1 MASARSGEPDRYL
14 AALLAPPPARAGLLA
29 LAAFASEL
37 ARVPALVTR
46 EPAMGEIRLQWWR
59 EALAASGASA
69 RTGNPIADALRAA
82 MHRHDLPAQL
92 LLDTIDA
99 REVDLAR
106 QILPDDAA
114 LASYLWKSEGALFA
128 LAASILRRDPGVDV
142 QAAAV
147 ASGQAYGLARLLLGL
162 PHVLARGRVPL
173 PQSRLDASGVSSQ
186 QLLSGNG
193 GGNVAGLLASMCA
206 EARKALATSR
216 KYVANLP
223 RHVRAAFL
231 PLALVEPYLRALE
244 RPGRDVLRGSGRD
257 RAADARVEDRRGAL
271 ARPHLT
277 PQGRRAGLRSSRE
290 QIDADRCRP
299 EHLPRAHAGRHA
311 ARARRRPSLRSCGR
325 SRTPSGSSSIRP
337 IRRCIA
343 PPGRACPRP
352 SAAIPCSRRSGRW
365 ASGIQTD
372 GAPSPSP
379 RPAGTGRATA
389 TPVASAPTISIPRA
403 IRSWRGWRGSRTR
416 RPSIAAG

>member
-14 AALLAPPPARAGLLA
+14 AALLAPPPARADLLA

-37 ARVPALVTR
+37 ARVPALVVR

-59 EALAASGASA
+59 DALAASGASA

-82 MHRHDLPAQL
+82 MRRHDLPAQL

-106 QILPDDAA
+106 QALPDDAA

-128 LAASILRRDPGVDV
+128 LAASILGRDPGVDM

-147 ASGQAYGLARLLLGL
+147 AGGQAYGLARLLLGL

-186 QLLSGNG
+186 QLLSSDG
-193 GGNVAGLLASMCA
+193 GGNAAGLLASTCA

-216 KYVANLP
+216 KCVANLP
-223 RHVRAAFL
+223 RHVRVAFL

-244 RPGRDVLRGSGRD
+244 RSGVDVLR
-257 RAADARVEDRRGAL
+257 APVEIAPLTRVWRIA
-271 ARPHLT
+271 
-277 PQGRRAGLRSSRE
+277 
-290 QIDADRCRP
+290 
-299 EHLPRAHAGRHA
+299 A
-311 ARARRRPSLRSCGR
+311 ARWLGR
-325 SRTPSGSSSIRP
+325 I
-337 IRRCIA
+337 
-343 PPGRACPRP
+343 
-352 SAAIPCSRRSGRW
+352 
-365 ASGIQTD
+365 
-372 GAPSPSP
+372 
-379 RPAGTGRATA
+379 
-389 TPVASAPTISIPRA
+389 
-403 IRSWRGWRGSRTR
+403 
-416 RPSIAAG
+416 